1 MKGTIVNVQRYSV
14 HDGPGIRTT
23 IFFKGCPL
31 KCWWCHNPENIS
43 LKEEEMFYEDKCTGC
58 GRCIKICREE
68 AIKLK
73 NGNPFVELEKCKSCG
88 RCAEFCISGAK
99 EHVGRSVHVD
109 ELMVHIKKDIPF
121 YEESGGGVTFSGG
134 EPLMQGEFLNEVLKR
149 CKNLKINTTLDTCG
163 YSDWKKIKK
172 IHDKVDLFLY
182 DLKIFDDEKHIKYT
196 GVSNKLIL
204 ENLKK
209 LSSLGKNIYVRMP
222 IIKGIN
228 DDSEHVDNCVKF
240 LSELNI
246 LQVNLL
252 PYHKLG
258 MNKYDRLAKKY
269 KLTGEEKPSDSDMI
283 EIAEKFRIAGI
294 KVKIGG

>member
-23 IFFKGCPL
+23 VFFKGCPL

-43 LKEEEMFYEDKCTGC
+43 LKEEMMSCKDKCTNC
-58 GRCIKICREE
+58 GRCIKVCREE
-68 AIKLK
+68 AIRLK
-73 NGNPFVELEKCKSCG
+73 DGNPFVELEKCINCG
-88 RCAEFCISGAK
+88 RCAEFCISEAK
-99 EHVGRSVHVD
+99 EHVGKEVHIN

-149 CKNLKINTTLDTCG
+149 CKNLNINTTLDTCG
-163 YSDWKKIKK
+163 YSDWEKIEK
-172 IHDKVDLFLY
+172 IHNKVDLFLY

-228 DDSEHVDNCVKF
+228 DDSAHIDNCVKF
-240 LSELNI
+240 LSDLNI

-258 MNKYDRLAKKY
+258 MDKYEKLDKEY
-269 KLTGEEKPSDSDMI
+269 KLTGEEKPSEREM
-283 EIAEKFRIAGI
+283 EEMAEKFKLAGI

>member
-14 HDGPGIRTT
+14 YDGPGIRTT

-31 KCWWCHNPENIS
+31 KCWWCHNPENID
-43 LKEEEMFYEDKCTGC
+43 LKEEVMSCEDKCTKC

-88 RCAEFCISGAK
+88 RCAEFCISEAK
-99 EHVGRSVHVD
+99 EHIGKEVHVN
-109 ELMVHIKKDIPF
+109 ELMDHIKKDIPF

-149 CKNLKINTTLDTCG
+149 CKNLNINTTLDTCG
-163 YSDWKKIKK
+163 YSNWEKIEK

-182 DLKIFDDEKHIKYT
+182 DLKIFNDEKHIKYT

-222 IIKGIN
+222 IIKGIS
-228 DDSEHVDNCVKF
+228 DDVDHIDNCVKF
-240 LSELNI
+240 LSKLNI

-258 MNKYDRLAKKY
+258 MDKYKKLDKEY
-269 KLTGEEKPSDSDMI
+269 KLTGEEKPSDKEMKKI
-283 EIAEKFRIAGI
+283 VEKFRVAGI
-294 KVKIGG
+294 KVKVGG